1 MFLGPSP
8 PRTPPLNRRNNHR
21 PPPPHATVSSSLP
34 DLFLAAFSLLFLWS
48 SPKPLVSLPP
58 NRFSFPLSPRRRST
72 ASMSRRSPPP
82 PPTPQRFAN
91 PQSLSDWLEPR
102 LPSDSFAAWGVRPG
116 TKNVHNLWLELSDGE
131 TSLADSTPPV
141 RAVNVVTVRVIGE
154 DGRILVE
161 SHQELSDGSVRER
174 FRPLSEKMKPE
185 ETPDEA
191 VFRAVKEELGSIFEG
206 EDDDDGE
213 RIKILPGSYSRRV
226 EERNSLS
233 YPGLPARYALHSVDA
248 TVKGLPEEDFCTEEK
263 EYGGAS
269 TEEDSEETRA
279 VGKAVTVKRHYW
291 KWVSPSS
298 VRS

>member
-8 PRTPPLNRRNNHR
+8 PHTPPRNRRNNHR
-21 PPPPHATVSSSLP
+21 PPHATVSSALP

-58 NRFSFPLSPRRRST
+58 NRLSFPLTPRRRST
-72 ASMSRRSPPP
+72 TSMSRRSPPSP
-82 PPTPQRFAN
+82 PPPPQRFAN
-91 PQSLSDWLEPR
+91 AQSLSDWLESR
-102 LPSDSFAAWGVRPG
+102 LPSDSFAAWGVKPG

-141 RAVNVVTVRVIGE
+141 RTVNVVTVRVIGE
-154 DGRILVE
+154 DGKVLVE

-191 VFRAVKEELGSIFEG
+191 VFRAIKEELGSIFKSEN
-206 EDDDDGE
+206 DVGE
-213 RIKILPGSYSRRV
+213 RIKILPGTYSRRV

-248 TVKGLPEEDFCTEEK
+248 TVRGLPEEDFCTEEK
-263 EYGGAS
+263 EYDGES
-269 TEEDSEETRA
+269 TEDSEETRA

-298 VRS
+298 VRA

>member
-1 MFLGPSP
+1 
-8 PRTPPLNRRNNHR
+8 
-21 PPPPHATVSSSLP
+21 
-34 DLFLAAFSLLFLWS
+34 
-48 SPKPLVSLPP
+48 
-58 NRFSFPLSPRRRST
+58 
-72 ASMSRRSPPP
+72 MSRRSPPSP
-82 PPTPQRFAN
+82 PPPPQRFAN
-91 PQSLSDWLEPR
+91 AQSLSDWLESR
-102 LPSDSFAAWGVRPG
+102 LPSDSFAAWGVKPG

-141 RAVNVVTVRVIGE
+141 RTVNVVTVRVIGE
-154 DGRILVE
+154 DGNVLVE

-191 VFRAVKEELGSIFEG
+191 VFRAIKEELG
-206 EDDDDGE
+206 
-213 RIKILPGSYSRRV
+213 RRV

-248 TVKGLPEEDFCTEEK
+248 TVRGLPEEDFCTEEK
-263 EYGGAS
+263 EYGGES
-269 TEEDSEETRA
+269 KEDSEETRA

-298 VRS
+298 VRA